1 MKSTRIKKKVVMPGT
16 DFFHVQFEFP
26 RVKSRQ
32 LFYTENSVEGS
43 QFLHLLWA
51 FCQDLELQVTLK
63 VRKEP
68 VLGQKKLPRTFD
80 TNHHFEPHKIG
91 F

>member
-1 MKSTRIKKKVVMPGT
+1 MPGT

-51 FCQDLELQVTLK
+51 FCQDLELQVTLYSLTG
-63 VRKEP
+63 RKKP
-68 VLGQKKLPRTFD
+68 VLGEKK
-80 TNHHFEPHKIG
+80 G
-91 F
+91 CQ